1 MLQCKSRI
9 YLIFLLLFVV
19 PDTCVDA
26 VTLETIQDPPAVTQV
41 EDASAVAA
49 EVDLLLEESSE
60 SSDSGAGSLKS
71 SMTDRARSLLG
82 IFVFLG
88 LCFLLST
95 RKSAVNWRT
104 IIWGVAL
111 QFTLGI

>member
-26 VTLETIQDPPAVTQV
+26 VMLETIQDPPAVTQV

-49 EVDLLLEESSE
+49 EVD
-60 SSDSGAGSLKS
+60 
-71 SMTDRARSLLG
+71 
-82 IFVFLG
+82 
-88 LCFLLST
+88 
-95 RKSAVNWRT
+95 
-104 IIWGVAL
+104 
-111 QFTLGI
+111 